1 MTEIHTPSLLEV
13 LAHAVCLPTLTV
25 SQGMWIS

>member
-1 MTEIHTPSLLEV
+1 MTEVHTSNLLEG